1 LPLQE
6 VESWFRAGCLEFEE
20 VLREDEVVEELRRVK
35 ELMVAKMEGVVQGWD
50 LDGVGEGSVVESIER
65 GRGVGR

>member
-1 LPLQE
+1 M
-6 VESWFRAGCLEFEE
+6 
-20 VLREDEVVEELRRVK
+20 LREDEVVEELRRVK